1 MGEPQVS
8 LQAIARLEELV
19 DQLLAERLDLQERNR
34 QLTAECER
42 LVDDRARVSEEL
54 DRLLGKLE
62 RLEGKA

>member
-1 MGEPQVS
+1 MS

-19 DQLLAERLDLQERNR
+19 DQLLTERIEVQERNR
-34 QLTAECER
+34 QLADECSR
-42 LVDDRARVSEEL
+42 LIDDRSRVSEEL

>member
-34 QLTAECER
+34 QLSAECER